1 MCLLAESFLFFLH
14 RIIIMPPK
22 VPVGHGHRPVNLV
35 NITGFQNRTAAQN
48 RQQLSR
54 FHLNPNTMIVRFRY
68 GTVPVGR
75 RPAASSGASVP
86 RNGGRTGYVLLY
98 RRSGTLFTSH
108 DQRRRWVQL
117 ALRDVLINSFNRI
130 GLNMSGTDNNEEEFQ
145 LEFDSDG
152 EPVFTVDEIRTV
164 MNDSELLNQL
174 GQAGLPSSAAGVP
187 MFGYNEE
194 QEPQHRAFR
203 YMIEGCDMRTLSG
216 MVPQDWFHTDCNRMC
231 TYNML
236 ANINTPDTHRRP
248 IKVFRPESV
257 NRWLN
262 ENGYPVGG
270 LTDGVSSDDIQAH
283 AVQFQYGHCAM
294 DLARSVLNLYIP
306 FENKRNHHYKTA
318 CYVVVGD
325 HCQPIVDQD
334 VVHSIMKSVS
344 QRMGRR
350 NVIGYGATFSSS
362 SNTTPNATVSN
373 HNHSESIGLQ
383 QNQTRRKRRR
393 SLDRVF
399 RPEFERGEERQLQDQ
414 WKDNADISVDHWE
427 DDFSD
432 NGSLLSIPS
441 SARGSDDVKD
451 ERGIRRRIQLPLVT
465 ETDRFH
471 FFTRAEDLTL
481 VEERCKPTYREGSD
495 PSLIHYYICTDE
507 DDVEFLYNYLIRV
520 LLIDPLRYARSF
532 NGRCRQIRMQNTWW
546 CANRDIRSL
555 MELHGIMQPKEPFRM
570 GGMATYG
577 FRMLQQELCRLTR
590 KAGAIWECMSH
601 YPPNLQRLL
610 DTCHPFN
617 RPKLLQCTYQAPYT
631 NPRESPDRQTVRTL
645 IPMSH
650 RFRIDLIRSYAS
662 TIRNLKDDQY
672 PIHDP
677 TNVVVPYDEA
687 VHHDLPIG
695 HYLVQLP
702 TAEEIANQKD
712 IVDDWKKLPCLPL
725 GESRMMS
732 HRMLRALIHRNLL
745 TKANIRLVCA
755 TDPFRQNKYGT
766 VLVMAL
772 QNVLQEIHKNPKLQT
787 ICPKALINHLIGLC
801 NGTSVPH
808 SGMRYVF
815 RDLQHLYTL
824 LVNIV
829 SEDQLSRLKVAH
841 IHGYDPL
848 WHKTFEYYEID
859 SSGLSHRSF
868 HLQPIFNMVLE
879 DQAMRIFDIA
889 HTIPLKNLIQINV
902 DAIEY
907 HLEDPRQRPTWA
919 RDIADATIDE
929 DAYKALTPAQMY
941 DEGYMGRYKMEH
953 PKDETRA
960 MLYHY
965 KFNQP
970 NAHATLHKFF
980 NGSLGLLEDTEHQ
993 DWIPQW
999 KASMTPYSLEITNQ
1013 KHREEEEEP
1022 DGDDV
1027 TTDGMMN
1034 QMLTDMFLAEDR
1046 SGLLVTGPAGTGK
1059 THWIRLLQNYA
1070 VNLSNVVVKTA
1081 YTHAAC
1087 VQMGSDAVTLHAL
1100 FGMDEKSDMRYTL
1113 SMSPKFM
1120 AQMRQLEIDV
1130 LIVDEISMIPLILL
1144 EVLMVFHRVSPKT
1157 RICLFGD
1164 FHQLAPVEPQWDRP
1178 DTYNY
1183 FEKTD
1188 IFPYLVYDRV
1198 RNTHGRWVQLTEC
1211 MRTNDPLL
1219 VSICKDPLSVQKIT
1233 PIDFPMPPTGI
1244 PIWRFISWRNTT
1256 RKATNYFC
1264 GYRYLQMH
1272 PDTTRATLCLRDL
1285 YAKRKYT
1292 EYQRKQRTSSSS
1304 TDETDGGNAPTPSV
1318 LDMDYFRKQFATTY
1332 KPSHWIYLQN
1342 TFTYA
1347 VGMEVVCRNTLKQWD
1362 GGKGGENNNNTNN
1375 DSTNS
1380 NQTVCTNNRR
1390 GRIVDIDPATEVLTI
1405 RWVDVIRRYERR
1417 LQEQEEQDTHKT
1429 TSAVT
1434 TDESID
1440 TNTWKNTPILGLE
1453 DEDVVLTYYDFAF
1466 NFVPGFCITA
1476 HMAQGE
1482 TIKEHYGIMEWQEM
1496 VTMPRMAY
1504 VAVSRGSTSQ
1514 YLHIV
1519 PPYANPWNITD
1530 TSSLEDNILHKLFI
1544 NFRWDKN
1551 QVYDIQVDEIKQ
1563 RILEKPTCAKC
1574 NVNLLLTRFN
1584 YKSKDQFCLT
1594 TAQPKTLSLSLD
1606 TCMVVCDNCFQSIVF
1621 PKKNAP
1627 VIVVDTPVVLDD
1639 EPPPLVAVP

>member
-1 MCLLAESFLFFLH
+1 
-14 RIIIMPPK
+14 MPPK
-22 VPVGHGHRPVNLV
+22 SASTHERRPVNVV
-35 NITGFQNRTAAQN
+35 NITGFQNRTVAQN
-48 RQQLSR
+48 RQRMGQ
-54 FHLNPNTMIVRFRY
+54 FHMNQNTMVVRFRY
-68 GTVPVGR
+68 GTVANGR
-75 RPAASSGASVP
+75 RPAAPPSAVPGAPPPPAP
-86 RNGGRTGYVLLY
+86 RGTFNGGRTAYVLMY
-98 RRSGTLFTSH
+98 RPSGKLFTSH
-108 DQRRRWVQL
+108 AERRRWVQQ
-117 ALRDVLINSFNRI
+117 ALREVLINSFNRI
-130 GLNMSGTDNNEEEFQ
+130 GLNMSGTNPEEEFE
-145 LEFDSDG
+145 LEFDSNG
-152 EPVFTVDEIRTV
+152 EPLFTVDEIRTV

-174 GQAGLPSSAAGVP
+174 GQAGLPSSAARVP

-216 MVPQDWFHTDCNRMC
+216 MVPQDWFHEDCKRMC

-236 ANINTPDTHRRP
+236 ADLNTPPANRRP

-262 ENGYPVGG
+262 DNGHAVGQ
-270 LTDGVSSDDIQAH
+270 LTDGVTSDDIQAH

-306 FENKRNHHYKTA
+306 FENKRNHHYRTA

-334 VVHSIMKSVS
+334 VVHSIMKSAS

-350 NVIGYGATFSSS
+350 NVIGYGSTFSSS
-362 SNTTPNATVSN
+362 TSSSSAATN
-373 HNHSESIGLQ
+373 KSESIGLQ

-414 WKDNADISVDHWE
+414 WKDNADLSVDHWE

-432 NGSLLSIPS
+432 NGSLQNIPS
-441 SARGSDDVKD
+441 SARGNDDVKD
-451 ERGIRRRIQLPLVT
+451 DRGIRRRIQLPLVT

-471 FFTRAEDLTL
+471 FFTRAEDIAL

-520 LLIDPLRYARSF
+520 LMIDPLRYARSF
-532 NGRCRQIRMQNTWW
+532 NGRCRQVRMQNTWW

-555 MELHGIMQPKEPFRM
+555 MELHGIMQPREPFRM

-577 FRMLQQELCRLTR
+577 FRMLQQELCRVTR

-645 IPMSH
+645 IPMTN

-677 TNVVVPYDEA
+677 TNVVVPYDDA
-687 VHHDLPIG
+687 LHQDLPIG

-702 TAEEIANQKD
+702 TVEEVARSAGQSPPSLTTAAE
-712 IVDDWKKLPCLPL
+712 DWKKLPCLPL

-755 TDPFRQNKYGT
+755 TDPFRQNKYGMA
-766 VLVMAL
+766 LVMAL
-772 QNVLQEIHKNPKLQT
+772 QNVLQEIHKSPKLQT

-829 SEDQLSRLKVAH
+829 SEDQLSRIKVAH

-848 WHKTFEYYEID
+848 WHKSFEYYEID

-868 HLQPIFNMVLE
+868 HLQPVFNMVLE
-879 DQAMRIFDIA
+879 DQALRVFDIA
-889 HTIPLKNLIQINV
+889 RTIPLKNLIQINV

-907 HLEDPRQRPTWA
+907 HLEDIRQRPQWA
-919 RDIADATIDE
+919 RDIAEATVDE
-929 DAYKALTPAQMY
+929 DSYKALTPAQMY
-941 DEGYMGRYKMEH
+941 DEYMGRYKAEK

-970 NAHATLHKFF
+970 NAHSTLHKFF
-980 NGSLGLLEDTEHQ
+980 NGSLGLLQDTEHQ
-993 DWIPQW
+993 DWIPSW
-999 KASMTPYSLEITNQ
+999 KDAMTIYSLDSLNQ
-1013 KHREEEEEP
+1013 KVKDDEEAETNEEI
-1022 DGDDV
+1022 

-1034 QMLTDMFLAEDR
+1034 QMLTEMFLAEDR

-1070 VNLSNVVVKTA
+1070 VNLSHVVVKTA

-1087 VQMGSDAVTLHAL
+1087 VQMGSDAVTLHSL

-1144 EVLMVFHRVSPKT
+1144 EVLMMFHRVSPKT

-1178 DTYNY
+1178 ESYNY
-1183 FEKTD
+1183 FQKTD
-1188 IFPYLVYDRV
+1188 MFPYLVYDRV
-1198 RNTHGRWVQLTEC
+1198 RNTHGRWVQLTDC
-1211 MRTNDPLL
+1211 MRTSDPLL
-1219 VSICKDPLSVQKIT
+1219 VAICKDPLSVQTIT
-1233 PIDFPMPPTGI
+1233 PADFPMPPTGI

-1272 PDTTRATLCLRDL
+1272 PDATRATLCLCEL
-1285 YAKRKYT
+1285 YAQRKYT
-1292 EYQRKQRTSSSS
+1292 EYQRKKRMPGDTTQTDTSV
-1304 TDETDGGNAPTPSV
+1304 PI
-1318 LDMDYFRKQFATTY
+1318 LDLDYFRKQFATTY
-1332 KPSHWIYLQN
+1332 KPAHWIYLQN

-1347 VGMEVVCRNTLKQWD
+1347 VGMEVVCRNTLKQWNGTGD
-1362 GGKGGENNNNTNN
+1362 NNNNNESST
-1375 DSTNS
+1375 TNS
-1380 NQTVCTNNRR
+1380 SAAVCTNNRR
-1390 GRIVDIDPATEVLTI
+1390 GRIVDIDTETQVLTI
-1405 RWVDVIRRYERR
+1405 RWVDVIRRHERR
-1417 LQEQEEQDTHKT
+1417 LQEQEEQETNKKT
-1429 TSAVT
+1429 GTT
-1434 TDESID
+1434 NPTDEPDD
-1440 TNTWKNTPILGLE
+1440 TNTWKNTPLGLE
-1453 DEDVVLTYYDFAF
+1453 EEDVVLAYYDFAF

-1563 RILEKPTCAKC
+1563 RIIQKPVCVKC

-1594 TAQPKTLSLSLD
+1594 SSQPKTQSLSLD
-1606 TCMVVCDNCFQSIVF
+1606 TCLVVCDNCFQSIVF
-1621 PKKNAP
+1621 PKKNPP
-1627 VIVVDTPVVLDD
+1627 VIPVADADPVPVPVVLDD
-1639 EPPPLVAVP
+1639 DPVVP